1 MKISKILSFLVVIVG
16 VVAFLLYYLMY
27 KNLDADNANSYIDSL
42 MNLTKI
48 LFYIAAIATVIG
60 FILDIFESKKSLIYT
75 LTAFAIFGVIVLLA
89 YMKAS
94 HEPYKLGETVYPA
107 STSTWVD
114 TGLWTFYYLVIIA
127 LISMLF
133 TWIADFFRS

>member
-1 MKISKILSFLVVIVG
+1 LVVIVG
-16 VVAFLLYYLMY
+16 IIAFALYYLML
-27 KNLDADNANSYIDSL
+27 KNVDAKEANTYIDS
-42 MNLTKI
+42 MINLTKI

-60 FILDIFESKKSLIYT
+60 FILDIFESKKSLLYT
-75 LTAFAIFGVIVLLA
+75 LAAFAVFGIIVLLA

-94 HEPYKLGETVYPA
+94 HEPYHLNENVVYSA

-133 TWIADFFRS
+133 TWVSDFFRS